1 MSVLE
6 KLDELLTKLDT
17 PAEETPAEVP
27 AEVPAEEVINTPDNE
42 TMEQNESSEDAAM
55 AELSDKLAQIV
66 TKQQEQ
72 IASLNNQIAALVKGG
87 AQLSDGKETEVVHPP
102 AAVPDEYV
110 YLKDMDFTMNER
122 EMM

>member
-17 PAEETPAEVP
+17 PAEETPAEVEEVVTDTP
-27 AEVPAEEVINTPDNE
+27 EEETVEQVEIPEDVPADE
-42 TMEQNESSEDAAM
+42 TSE
-55 AELSDKLAQIV
+55 KLAQIV
-66 TKQQEQ
+66 IKQQEQ

-87 AQLSDGKETEVVHPP
+87 AQVSDGKETEVVNPP

-110 YLKDMDFTMNER
+110 YLKDMDFNFNES

>member
-17 PAEETPAEVP
+17 PAEEAE
-27 AEVPAEEVINTPDNE
+27 AEEAPAEEVIDTPDSEN
-42 TMEQNESSEDAAM
+42 MEQNESSEDAAM
-55 AELSDKLAQIV
+55 SELSDKLAQIV

-87 AQLSDGKETEVVHPP
+87 AQLSDGKETDVVHPP
-102 AAVPDEYV
+102 APVPDEYV
-110 YLKDMDFTMNER
+110 YLKDLDFSINER